1 VDTATSNSVFN
12 IKTAVAVKS
21 GRLKKQD
28 APCGDRYS
36 FLCLPCYSCRQ
47 SQESR
52 ERLSSQKWRF
62 SDTPFTAGLCIQR
75 VLGEKKKRNEKMKG
89 GLEIDEHSS

>member
-1 VDTATSNSVFN
+1 MDTATSKSVFN

-47 SQESR
+47 SQERDLAVKSGGFQILLLLR
-52 ERLSSQKWRF
+52 DSVFKECWGK
-62 SDTPFTAGLCIQR
+62 
-75 VLGEKKKRNEKMKG
+75 KKKRNEKMKG

>member
-1 VDTATSNSVFN
+1 MDTATSKSVFN

-75 VLGEKKKRNEKMKG
+75 VLGEKKKKEMKK
-89 GLEIDEHSS
+89 